1 MNRERLMQILKAP
14 HVSEKSTNVA
24 DAHNQI
30 VFRVAPDATKS
41 EIARAVELMFEVEV
55 SGVTVVNLPA
65 KRKRFGRIEGRRS
78 GWRKAYV
85 RLAEGHEIDF
95 MGAD

>member
-1 MNRERLMQILKAP
+1 MNKERLMQILKAP

-30 VFRVAPDATKS
+30 VFKVAPDASKP
-41 EIARAVELMFEVEV
+41 EIARAVELMFEVKVRE
-55 SGVTVVNLPA
+55 VTVVNLPA
-65 KRKRFGRIEGRRS
+65 KRKSFGRIQGRRS

-85 RLAEGHEIDF
+85 RLAEGHQIDF
-95 MGAD
+95 AGVE